1 MTETRL
7 RTLAN
12 TAAYSLASLFFAA
25 LALQNLRF
33 GFYGQFYLACLLT
46 AASIAGLGY
55 SLTVR
60 GYQLKA
66 RWHSLILVSSHLL
79 VLISVFWNNN
89 AWTTSNTTIYWLLP
103 LIVLGFLILPL
114 RRALLISL
122 PISLIHL
129 AILLIQAPAA
139 DSVIS
144 GAAIIM
150 VLAGAALA
158 SWHYDHMAQSAEDL
172 AITDP
177 VTGAHNARFLDE
189 TLQKEI
195 SRADASGHPLS
206 VIMIGIDHHDQIR
219 ELLGHDRTQ
228 QVYRHLSDFLFGL
241 IRAGD
246 TLYFLGD
253 GQFCL
258 ILPFTPEEGV
268 RVSGERIRR
277 SISEHQWPQ
286 VSKMTVSLGAT
297 THLPEDSLVDPL
309 RQRASQAL
317 TEAWRRGQDTLW
329 FNRAVANPT

>member
-12 TAAYSLASLFFAA
+12 TAAYSLATLFFSA

-33 GFYGQFYLACLLT
+33 GFYEQFYLIGLLIAAC
-46 AASIAGLGY
+46 IAGLGY

-60 GYQLKA
+60 SYQLRA
-66 RWHSLILVSSHLL
+66 RWHLLILALSHLL
-79 VLISVFWNNN
+79 VIISVFWNN
-89 AWTTSNTTIYWLLP
+89 ATWTTSNTAIYWLMP

-114 RRALLISL
+114 RRALLISVPVAL
-122 PISLIHL
+122 LHL
-129 AILLIQAPAA
+129 AILLLQAPSLH
-139 DSVIS
+139 SVS
-144 GAAIIM
+144 AGAAILM
-150 VLAGAALA
+150 VLTAAALT

-177 VTGAHNARFLDE
+177 VTGAHNARFLNE

-195 SRADASGHPLS
+195 SRAGASGHPLS
-206 VIMIGIDHHDQIR
+206 IIMIGIDHHDQIH

-228 QVYRHLSDFLFGL
+228 QLHRHLSDYLFSL

-246 TLYFLGD
+246 TLYFLGN

-297 THLPEDSLVDPL
+297 THLAEDSLADPL
-309 RQRASQAL
+309 RQRASDAL
-317 TEAWRRGQDTLW
+317 TEACRRGPDTLW
-329 FNRAVANPT
+329 FNRAVTKTS